1 MEIRVEGAELLVGVE
16 EIDVRIKVVF
26 STQFDVDMKEEVRMV
41 GDRGGKK
48 KKSLACVQ
56 RKLTFPK
63 HIQCVEFHLQICE
76 RWAHL

>member
-16 EIDVRIKVVF
+16 EIDVRVKAVF

-48 KKSLACVQ
+48 K
-56 RKLTFPK
+56 T
-63 HIQCVEFHLQICE
+63 
-76 RWAHL
+76 